1 MPAERALILHQIRQ
15 LMAKVTVDGIEVE
28 VQDGINVIE
37 AAKAA
42 DIHVPHFCYHPSLSI
57 VGQCRMCLVEVEG
70 MPKLQAGCATP
81 VKDGMKIAVWN
92 EKVDKAR
99 KGQMEFLLINH
110 PLDCPI
116 CDKAGECPLQDY
128 SFNYG
133 SVDSRYGEFKRTYP
147 GMDRT
152 AIGPHVVQN
161 MNRCIHCTRCI
172 RFTAEITGTSELAFF
187 KRGASTE
194 VGVFP
199 GTPLDNWMSACVTDI
214 CPTGALT
221 TREFRFES
229 RVWNLD
235 STESVCNGCDVGCN
249 IFIGHRSGQ
258 IFRYR
263 PRVNPEVNDHWLC
276 DYGRFSY
283 ERYETDRVV
292 VPKVRNEDDY
302 LGISTWDEALE
313 SIEKAVRGAKKIFA
327 ILSAQMTN
335 EEAWLA
341 KKLFADKLN
350 AKIGATVDPIG
361 PIKMKSRSEWLVGEQ
376 GAPNYRGVH
385 AVLQGVIPSAVEG
398 SPAESHRASGGDPST
413 SLGMTQGSL
422 GMTQGV
428 EDLLANGAEG
438 IDILY
443 LCDAEFTERAKDPAV
458 IANLRKAKF
467 LVVHAWDANHP
478 LTEIADVVIPGA
490 IHAEKEGTYTN
501 LQGRVQRIHQAFP
514 PKGQAETDLEA
525 LRRVGARL
533 FPADPDFRSA
543 DALDVFAELRG
554 SLPALTEVSA

>member
-1 MPAERALILHQIRQ
+1 
-15 LMAKVTVDGIEVE
+15 MAKVTIDGIEVE
-28 VQDGINVIE
+28 VQEGINAIE

-42 DIHVPHFCYHPSLSI
+42 DVHVPHFCYHPSLSI

-81 VKDGMKIAVWN
+81 VKDGMKINVWS

-133 SVDSRYGEFKRTYP
+133 SVTSRYGEFKRTYP

-199 GTPLDNWMSACVTDI
+199 GTPLDNWMSACVTDV

-221 TREFRFES
+221 TREFRFEN

-235 STESVCNGCDVGCN
+235 SAESVCNGCDVGCN
-249 IFIGHRSGQ
+249 IFIGHRNGQ

-263 PRVNPEVNDHWLC
+263 PRVNPDVNDHWLC

-283 ERYETDRVV
+283 ERYDTDRVV
-292 VPKVRNEDDY
+292 VPKVRTEEDY
-302 LGISTWDEALE
+302 LGISTWAEALE
-313 SIEKAVRGAKKIFA
+313 AIETGVRGAKSVVA
-327 ILSAQMTN
+327 VLSANMTN

-341 KKLFADKLN
+341 KHLFTRM
-350 AKIGATVDPIG
+350 GAQTHLTVDPIG
-361 PIKMKSRSEWLVGEQ
+361 PIKMKARTEWLVGEQ
-376 GAPNYRGVH
+376 GAPNFRGV
-385 AVLQGVIPSAVEG
+385 SAVFG
-398 SPAESHRASGGDPST
+398 QTGNA
-413 SLGMTQGSL
+413 
-422 GMTQGV
+422 
-428 EDLLANGAEG
+428 EDLLTKGADG
-438 IDILY
+438 IDVLY
-443 LCDAEFTERAKDPAV
+443 LTDALFTERTLEPAV
-458 IANLRKAKF
+458 VANLRKAKF
-467 LVVHAWDANHP
+467 LVVHAWDASHP
-478 LTEIADVVIPGA
+478 LCDLADVVIPAG
-490 IHAEKEGTYTN
+490 IHAEKEGTFTN

-514 PKGQAETDLEA
+514 PKGQAVTDLEA
-525 LRRVGARL
+525 FRRVGSRL
-533 FPADPDFRSA
+533 FPDAAEFRTA
-543 DALDVFAELRG
+543 DAFDVFETIRTEVPQLA
-554 SLPALTEVSA
+554 EVSA

>member
-1 MPAERALILHQIRQ
+1 
-15 LMAKVTVDGIEVE
+15 MAKVTIDGNEVE

-42 DIHVPHFCYHPSLSI
+42 DIHVPHFCYHPSLSV

-81 VKDGMKIAVWN
+81 VKDGMKIHVWN
-92 EKVDKAR
+92 DKVDKAR
-99 KGQMEFLLINH
+99 RGQMEFLLINH

-133 SVDSRYGEFKRTYP
+133 NVDSRYGEFKRTYP

-152 AIGPHVVQN
+152 AIGPHVIQN

-221 TREFRFES
+221 PREFRFES

-235 STESVCNGCDVGCN
+235 ATESVCNGCDVGCN
-249 IFIGHRSGQ
+249 IFIGHRNGQ
-258 IFRYR
+258 VYRYR
-263 PRVNPEVNDHWLC
+263 PRVNPDVNDHWLC

-283 ERYETDRVV
+283 EQYETDRVV
-292 VPKVRNEDDY
+292 VPKVRTEDDY

-313 SIEKAVRGAKKIFA
+313 AIERAYRDAKNTVA
-327 ILSAQMTN
+327 ILSAQMTT
-335 EEAWLA
+335 EEATAA
-341 KKLFADKLN
+341 KALFDR
-350 AKIGATVDPIG
+350 IGSKTGVMVDPIG
-361 PIKMKSRSEWLVGEQ
+361 PIKMKSRTEWIVGTQ
-376 GAPNYRGVH
+376 AGPNYRGVS
-385 AVLQGVIPSAVEG
+385 AVL
-398 SPAESHRASGGDPST
+398 SGGQAILPDQDGQTGLSVPH
-413 SLGMTQGSL
+413 
-422 GMTQGV
+422 
-428 EDLLANGAEG
+428 LLDHGADG
-438 IDILY
+438 IDVLY
-443 LCDAEFTERAKDPAV
+443 ICDALFSERAKDPAV
-458 IANLRKAKF
+458 LANLRKAKF
-467 LVVHAWDANHP
+467 LIVHSWDANHP
-478 LTEIADVVIPGA
+478 LCDVADVLIPGA
-490 IHAEKEGTYTN
+490 IHPEKEGTYTN
-501 LQGRVQRIHQAFP
+501 LQGREQQIHQAFT
-514 PKGQAETDLEA
+514 PKGQSVTDLDTF
-525 LRRVGARL
+525 RRVSERL
-533 FPADPDFRSA
+533 F
-543 DALDVFAELRG
+543 EL
-554 SLPALTEVSA
+554 AEVSA

>member
-1 MPAERALILHQIRQ
+1 
-15 LMAKVTVDGIEVE
+15 MAKVTIDGIEVE
-28 VQDGINVIE
+28 VQDGINAIE

-42 DIHVPHFCYHPSLSI
+42 DVHVPHFCYHPSLSI
-57 VGQCRMCLVEVEG
+57 VGQCRMCLIEVEG

-81 VKDGMKIAVWN
+81 VKDGMKIHVWN
-92 EKVDKAR
+92 DKVDKAR

-133 SVDSRYGEFKRTYP
+133 SVDSRYAEFKRTYP

-152 AIGPHVVQN
+152 AIGPHVIQN

-221 TREFRFES
+221 PREFRFES
-229 RVWNLD
+229 RVWNLG

-249 IFIGHRSGQ
+249 LFIGHRNGQ
-258 IFRYR
+258 IYRYR
-263 PRVNPEVNDHWLC
+263 PRVNPEINDHWLC

-283 ERYETDRVV
+283 EQYETDRVV
-292 VPKVRNEDDY
+292 VPKVRSEDDY
-302 LGISTWDEALE
+302 LGISTWEEALDA
-313 SIEKAVRGAKKIFA
+313 IEKAFRPVEGHEGGARKVTA
-327 ILSAQMTN
+327 IASANMTS
-335 EEAWLA
+335 EEAGMA
-341 KKLFADKLN
+341 RALFDKV
-350 AKIGATVDPIG
+350 GATVGLMVDSIG
-361 PIKMKSRSEWLVGEQ
+361 PIKMKSRAEWIIGEQ
-376 GAPNYRGVH
+376 GAPNFRGVSSILG
-385 AVLQGVIPSAVEG
+385 AVNASPLDTDYSGVDVLYICDARFSE
-398 SPAESHRASGGDPST
+398 RAS
-413 SLGMTQGSL
+413 
-422 GMTQGV
+422 
-428 EDLLANGAEG
+428 
-438 IDILY
+438 
-443 LCDAEFTERAKDPAV
+443 DPAV
-458 IANLRKAKF
+458 VANLRKAKF

-478 LTEIADVVIPGA
+478 LTEIADVVIPAA
-490 IHAEKEGTYTN
+490 IHAEKDGTYTN
-501 LQGRVQRIHQAFP
+501 LQGTVQRIHQAFA

-533 FPADPDFRSA
+533 FPAAAEFASM
-543 DALDVFAELRG
+543 DALDVFETLRG
-554 SLPALTEVSA
+554 QEITV

>member
-1 MPAERALILHQIRQ
+1 
-15 LMAKVTVDGIEVE
+15 MAKVTIDGIEVE

-42 DIHVPHFCYHPSLSI
+42 DVHVPHFCYHPSLSI

-81 VKDGMKIAVWN
+81 IRDGMKIQVWN

-133 SVDSRYGEFKRTYP
+133 SVTSRYGEFKRTYP

-199 GTPLDNWMSACVTDI
+199 GTPLDNWMSACVTDV

-221 TREFRFES
+221 PREFRFES

-235 STESVCNGCDVGCN
+235 NAESVCNGCDVGCN
-249 IFIGHRSGQ
+249 LFIGHRTGQ
-258 IFRYR
+258 VFRYR
-263 PRVNPEVNDHWLC
+263 PRVNPDVNDHWLC

-283 ERYETDRVV
+283 EQYETDRVV
-292 VPKVRNEDDY
+292 VPKVRTEDEY
-302 LGISTWDEALE
+302 LGISTWEEALE
-313 SIEKAVRGAKKIFA
+313 AIRSAASGAQKIVA
-327 ILSAQMTN
+327 IASAHMTN
-335 EEAWLA
+335 EEGWVA
-341 KKLFADKLN
+341 KKLFDRL
-350 AKIGATVDPIG
+350 GATTGLIVDPIG
-361 PIKMKSRSEWLVGEQ
+361 PIRMKSRTEWLVGEQ
-376 GAPNYRGVH
+376 GAPNFRGVH
-385 AVLQGVIPSAVEG
+385 AVLGGADTASMVEEIL
-398 SPAESHRASGGDPST
+398 SSGADGI
-413 SLGMTQGSL
+413 
-422 GMTQGV
+422 
-428 EDLLANGAEG
+428 DLLY
-438 IDILY
+438 I
-443 LCDAEFTERAKDPAV
+443 CDASFTERTKDPAV
-458 IANLRKAKF
+458 LANLRKAKF
-467 LVVHAWDANHP
+467 LVVHAWDAAHP
-478 LTEIADVVIPGA
+478 LTEIADVLIPGS
-490 IHAEKEGTYTN
+490 IHPEKDGTFTN

-514 PKGQAETDLEA
+514 PKGQAVTELEA
-525 LRRVGARL
+525 FRRVGSRL
-533 FPADPDFRSA
+533 FPGDDAFESA
-543 DALDVFAELRG
+543 DALDIFATVRASVP
-554 SLPALTEVSA
+554 SLAAEVAP

>member
-1 MPAERALILHQIRQ
+1 
-15 LMAKVTVDGIEVE
+15 MAKVTIDGIEVE

-81 VKDGMKIAVWN
+81 VKDGMKLHVWN

-128 SFNYG
+128 AFNYG
-133 SVDSRYGEFKRTYP
+133 DVNSRYGEFKRTYP

-152 AIGPHVVQN
+152 AIGPHVLQN

-221 TREFRFES
+221 PREFRFES
-229 RVWNLD
+229 RVWNLE

-249 IFIGHRSGQ
+249 LFIGHRSGQ
-258 IFRYR
+258 VFRYR
-263 PRVNPEVNDHWLC
+263 PRVNPDVNDHWLC

-283 ERYETDRVV
+283 EQYETDRVV
-292 VPKVRNEDDY
+292 VPKVRTEDDY
-302 LGISTWDEALE
+302 LGISTWEEALDA
-313 SIEKAVRGAKKIFA
+313 IEKAYRGAKNTFA

-335 EEAWLA
+335 EEAALA
-341 KKLFADKLN
+341 KELFDRAGSKMGV
-350 AKIGATVDPIG
+350 IVDPIG
-361 PIKMKSRSEWLVGEQ
+361 PIKMKSRTDWILGTQ
-376 GAPNYRGVH
+376 AAPNYRGV
-385 AVLQGVIPSAVEG
+385 ANVL
-398 SPAESHRASGGDPST
+398 SGGQAILPVPGGD
-413 SLGMTQGSL
+413 GQA
-422 GMTQGV
+422 GV
-428 EDLLANGAEG
+428 PVLHLLENGADG
-438 IDILY
+438 IDVLY
-443 LCDAEFTERAKDPAV
+443 VCDAMFSERANDPAV
-458 IANLRKAKF
+458 VANLRKAKF
-467 LVVHAWDANHP
+467 LIVHSWDANHP
-478 LTEIADVVIPGA
+478 LCDVADVLIPGA
-490 IHAEKEGTYTN
+490 IHPEKEGTYTN
-501 LQGRVQRIHQAFP
+501 VQGREQRIHQAFP
-514 PKGQAETDLEA
+514 PKGQAESDYEA
-525 LRRVGARL
+525 LRRVSERL
-533 FPADPDFRSA
+533 FEPVEATA
-543 DALDVFAELRG
+543 
-554 SLPALTEVSA
+554 

>member
-1 MPAERALILHQIRQ
+1 
-15 LMAKVTVDGIEVE
+15 MAKVTIDGVEVD

-42 DIHVPHFCYHPSLSI
+42 DVHVPHFCYHPSLTV

-81 VKDGMKIAVWN
+81 IKDGMKIHVYN
-92 EKVDKAR
+92 DKVDKAR

-133 SVDSRYGEFKRTYP
+133 AVESRYGEHKRTYP

-172 RFTAEITGTSELAFF
+172 RFTQEITETKELGFF
-187 KRGASTE
+187 KRGAATE

-199 GTPLDNWMSACVTDI
+199 DTPLDNWMSACVTDI

-235 STESVCNGCDVGCN
+235 SAESVCNGCDVGCN
-249 IFIGHRSGQ
+249 IFVGHRNGQ
-258 IFRYR
+258 VFRYR
-263 PRVNPEVNDHWLC
+263 PRVNPDVNDHWLC
-276 DYGRFSY
+276 DYGRFSH

-302 LGISTWDEALE
+302 LGISTWTEALDA
-313 SIEKAVRGAKKIFA
+313 IGAAFNGTTGDKIAVIA
-327 ILSAQMTN
+327 SANMTN

-341 KKLFADKLN
+341 KKLFADN
-350 AKIGATVDPIG
+350 AGAATLDVIVDPIG
-361 PIKMKSRSEWLVGEQ
+361 PIKMKNRTEWIQGTQ
-376 GAPNYRGVH
+376 GAPNFRGVQN
-385 AVLQGVIPSAVEG
+385 VGVGAKTAKSIEQ
-398 SPAESHRASGGDPST
+398 
-413 SLGMTQGSL
+413 LMT
-422 GMTQGV
+422 
-428 EDLLANGAEG
+428 DGAAG
-438 IDILY
+438 IDVLY
-443 LCDAEFTERAKDPAV
+443 ICDAGFSERAKDPQV
-458 IANLRKAKF
+458 IANLRQAKT
-467 LVVHAWDANHP
+467 LIVHSWDTNHP
-478 LTEIADVVIPGA
+478 LNDVADVLLPA
-490 IHAEKEGTYTN
+490 TIHVEKEGTFTN
-501 LQGRVQRIHQAFP
+501 LQGRVQRIHQAYP
-514 PKGQAETDLEA
+514 PKGQAVTDVEIY
-525 LRRVGARL
+525 RRIGAKL
-533 FPADPDFRSA
+533 YPAAAEFRSA
-543 DALDVFAELRG
+543 DVEEMFETMRGDV
-554 SLPALTEVSA
+554 PALANVVWSDDGSGAVAHAGAVASQPA

>member
-1 MPAERALILHQIRQ
+1 
-15 LMAKVTVDGIEVE
+15 MAKVTIDGIEVE

-37 AAKAA
+37 AAKTA
-42 DIHVPHFCYHPSLSI
+42 DVHVPHFCYHPSLSI

-81 VKDGMKIAVWN
+81 VKDGMKIHVWN

-133 SVDSRYGEFKRTYP
+133 SVTSRYGEFKRTYP

-152 AIGPHVVQN
+152 AIGPHVIQN

-187 KRGASTE
+187 RRGASTE

-221 TREFRFES
+221 PREFRFES

-235 STESVCNGCDVGCN
+235 STDSVCNGCDVGCN
-249 IFIGHRSGQ
+249 LFIGHRSGQ
-258 IFRYR
+258 VFRYR

-283 ERYETDRVV
+283 EQYETDRVV
-292 VPKVRNEDDY
+292 VPKVRTEDDY
-302 LGISTWDEALE
+302 LAISTWEEALQ
-313 SIEKAVRGAKKIFA
+313 SIESGFRDAKNISVIA
-327 ILSAQMTN
+327 SAQMTN
-335 EEAWLA
+335 EEAWMA
-341 KKLFADKLN
+341 RTLFADRLE
-350 AKIGATVDPIG
+350 AKIGVMVDPIG
-361 PIKMKSRSEWLVGEQ
+361 PIKMKSRTEWLVGDQ
-376 GAPNYRGVH
+376 AGPNFRGVQSVIGTTSIEELLTNG
-385 AVLQGVIPSAVEG
+385 ADGVDVLYICDARFSD
-398 SPAESHRASGGDPST
+398 RAS
-413 SLGMTQGSL
+413 
-422 GMTQGV
+422 
-428 EDLLANGAEG
+428 
-438 IDILY
+438 
-443 LCDAEFTERAKDPAV
+443 DPAV
-458 IANLRKAKF
+458 VANLRKAKF
-467 LVVHAWDANHP
+467 LVVHSWDANHP
-478 LTEIADVVIPGA
+478 LTEVADVLIPGSTLP
-490 IHAEKEGTYTN
+490 EKEGTFTN
-501 LQGRVQRIHQAFP
+501 LQQTVQRIHQAYA
-514 PKGQAETDLEA
+514 PKGQGVTDLEA
-525 LRRVGARL
+525 LRRIGARL
-533 FPADPDFRSA
+533 FPGDEEFHSA
-543 DALDVFAELRG
+543 DAMDIFETLREPMALAGIKGLAGG
-554 SLPALTEVSA
+554 SEPEVMA

>member
-1 MPAERALILHQIRQ
+1 
-15 LMAKVTVDGIEVE
+15 MAKVTIDGIEVE

-42 DIHVPHFCYHPSLSI
+42 DVHVPHFCYHPSLSI

-81 VKDGMKIAVWN
+81 VKDGMKIQVWN

-133 SVDSRYGEFKRTYP
+133 SVTSRYGEFKRTYP

-152 AIGPHVVQN
+152 AIGPHVIQN

-221 TREFRFES
+221 PREFRFES

-235 STESVCNGCDVGCN
+235 STESICNGCDVGCN
-249 IFIGHRSGQ
+249 LFIGHRNGQ
-258 IFRYR
+258 VFRYR
-263 PRVNPEVNDHWLC
+263 PRVNPDVNDHWLC

-283 ERYETDRVV
+283 EMYETDRVV

-302 LGISTWDEALE
+302 LGISSWEEALAA
-313 SIEKAVRGAKKIFA
+313 IETAVRGAGKIVA
-327 ILSAQMTN
+327 VASAQMTN

-341 KKLFADKLN
+341 KKLFAENLR
-350 AKIGATVDPIG
+350 ATVGLTVDPIG
-361 PIKMKSRSEWLVGEQ
+361 PIRMKSRTDWIIGEQ
-376 GAPNYRGVH
+376 AGPNFRGVH
-385 AVLQGVIPSAVEG
+385 AVLT
-398 SPAESHRASGGDPST
+398 GGDESASANT
-413 SLGMTQGSL
+413 SNSVESL
-422 GMTQGV
+422 LT
-428 EDLLANGAEG
+428 EGAAG
-438 IDILY
+438 IDVLY
-443 LCDAEFTERAKDPAV
+443 LCDARFTERATDPAV
-458 IANLRKAKF
+458 LANLRQAKF
-467 LVVHAWDANHP
+467 LVVHSWDATHP
-478 LTEIADVVIPGA
+478 LTEIADVVLPGA
-490 IHAEKEGTYTN
+490 IHPEKEGTFTN

-514 PKGQAETDLEA
+514 PKGQAVGDLEA
-525 LRRVGARL
+525 LRRVGAKL
-533 FPADPDFRSA
+533 FPDSPDFRSA
-543 DALDVFAELRG
+543 DALDVFESLRAATP
-554 SLPALTEVSA
+554 SLGTWTENTGTEVTA

>member
-1 MPAERALILHQIRQ
+1 
-15 LMAKVTVDGIEVE
+15 MAKVTIDGTEVE

-42 DIHVPHFCYHPSLSI
+42 DVHVPHFCYHPSLSI

-133 SVDSRYGEFKRTYP
+133 DVTSRYGEFKRTYP

-152 AIGPHVVQN
+152 PIGPHVVQN

-172 RFTAEITGTSELAFF
+172 RFTAEVTGTAELAFF

-199 GTPLDNWMSACVTDI
+199 GTPLDNWMSACVTDV

-235 STESVCNGCDVGCN
+235 SAESVCNGCDVGCN
-249 IFIGHRSGQ
+249 IFIGHRNGQ
-258 IFRYR
+258 VFRYR

-283 ERYETDRVV
+283 EQFETDRVV

-302 LGISTWDEALE
+302 LGISTWDEALD
-313 SIEKAVRGAKKIFA
+313 SIEKALRDARSTAFIA
-327 ILSAQMTN
+327 SAQMTN
-335 EEAWLA
+335 EEAWMA
-341 KKLFADKLN
+341 KSVFGRLGAR
-350 AKIGATVDPIG
+350 IGAMVDPIG
-361 PIKMKSRSEWLVGEQ
+361 PIKMKSRTEWLIGEQ
-376 GAPNYRGVH
+376 AGPNLRGV
-385 AVLQGVIPSAVEG
+385 QSVIG
-398 SPAESHRASGGDPST
+398 TASID
-413 SLGMTQGSL
+413 
-422 GMTQGV
+422 
-428 EDLLANGAEG
+428 DLLTNGAEG
-438 IDILY
+438 VDVLY
-443 LCDAEFTERAKDPAV
+443 ICDAQFSERTKDPAV
-458 IANLRKAKF
+458 VANLRKADF
-467 LVVHAWDANHP
+467 LIVHSWDATHP
-478 LTEIADVVIPGA
+478 LAEVADVLIPGA
-490 IHAEKEGTYTN
+490 ILPEKEGTFTN
-501 LQGRVQRIHQAFP
+501 LQGRVQRTFQAFA
-514 PKGQAETDLEA
+514 PKGQAVTDLEA

-533 FPADPDFRSA
+533 FPDAEDFRTA
-543 DALDVFAELRG
+543 DTIDIFASIRAAVPEM
-554 SLPALTEVSA
+554 AEVSA

>member
-1 MPAERALILHQIRQ
+1 
-15 LMAKVTVDGIEVE
+15 MAKVTIDGIEVE

-42 DIHVPHFCYHPSLSI
+42 DVHVPHFCYHPSLSI

-81 VKDGMKIAVWN
+81 VKDGMKVSVWS

-133 SVDSRYGEFKRTYP
+133 SVTSRYSEFKRTYP

-152 AIGPHVVQN
+152 AIGPHVIQN

-199 GTPLDNWMSACVTDI
+199 GVPLDNWMSACVTDI

-221 TREFRFES
+221 PREFRFES

-249 IFIGHRSGQ
+249 MFVGHRNGQ
-258 IFRYR
+258 VFRYR
-263 PRVNPEVNDHWLC
+263 PRVNPDVNDHWMC

-283 ERYETDRVV
+283 EQYDTDRVV
-292 VPKVRNEDDY
+292 VPKVRTEDDY
-302 LGISTWDEALE
+302 LAISTWEEALE
-313 SIEKAVRGAKKIFA
+313 SIENGFKNAKNVSVIA
-327 ILSAQMTN
+327 SAQMTN
-335 EEAWLA
+335 EEAWVA
-341 KKLFADKLN
+341 RTLFMDRLKAN
-350 AKIGATVDPIG
+350 IGLTVDPIG
-361 PIKMKSRSEWLVGEQ
+361 PIKMKARTEWLLGTQ
-376 GAPNYRGVH
+376 GAPNYRGV
-385 AVLQGVIPSAVEG
+385 AAILGRN
-398 SPAESHRASGGDPST
+398 AEETADAAIDNMLT
-413 SLGMTQGSL
+413 
-422 GMTQGV
+422 
-428 EDLLANGAEG
+428 NGADG
-438 IDILY
+438 VDVLY
-443 LCDAEFTERAKDPAV
+443 ICDSKFSERAKDPAV
-458 IANLRKAKF
+458 VANLRKAKF
-467 LVVHAWDANHP
+467 LVVHSWDANDP
-478 LTEIADVVIPGA
+478 LAEIADVVLPGA
-490 IHAEKEGTYTN
+490 IHPEKEGTFTN

-514 PKGQAETDLEA
+514 PKGQGVGDLET

-533 FPADPDFRSA
+533 FPGDAEFRSA
-543 DALDVFAELRG
+543 DALDVFATIRANV
-554 SLPALTEVSA
+554 PQVAEVSA

>member
-1 MPAERALILHQIRQ
+1 
-15 LMAKVTVDGIEVE
+15 MAKVTIDGIEVE
-28 VQDGINVIE
+28 VQDGINAIE

-42 DIHVPHFCYHPSLSI
+42 DIHVPHFCYHPSLSV

-81 VKDGMKIAVWN
+81 VKDKMKIHVWN

-133 SVDSRYGEFKRTYP
+133 DVTSRYGEFKRTYP

-152 AIGPHVVQN
+152 AIGPHVLQN

-172 RFTAEITGTSELAFF
+172 RFTQEITGTSELAFF

-221 TREFRFES
+221 PREFRFES

-235 STESVCNGCDVGCN
+235 STESVCSGCDVGCN

-258 IFRYR
+258 VFRYR

-283 ERYETDRVV
+283 EQFETDRVV
-292 VPKVRNEDDY
+292 VPKVRTEDDY
-302 LGISTWDEALE
+302 LGISTWDEALDA
-313 SIEKAVRGAKKIFA
+313 IERAYRDAKNTFA

-335 EEAWLA
+335 EEAAAA
-341 KKLFADKLN
+341 KTLFDRLGSKS
-350 AKIGATVDPIG
+350 GVMVDPIG
-361 PIKMKSRSEWLVGEQ
+361 PIKMKSRTEWLEGTQ
-376 GAPNYRGVH
+376 AAPNYRGV
-385 AVLQGVIPSAVEG
+385 SAIAG
-398 SPAESHRASGGDPST
+398 NASVD
-413 SLGMTQGSL
+413 
-422 GMTQGV
+422 
-428 EDLLANGAEG
+428 ELLTKGADG
-438 IDILY
+438 IDVLY
-443 LCDAEFTERAKDPAV
+443 ICDAMFSERAKDPSV
-458 IANLRKAKF
+458 VANLRKAKF
-467 LVVHAWDANHP
+467 LIVHSWDANHP
-478 LTEIADVVIPGA
+478 LCDAADVLIPGA
-490 IHAEKEGTYTN
+490 ILPEKEGTFTN
-501 LQGRVQRIHQAFP
+501 LQGREQQIKKAYA
-514 PKGQAETDLEA
+514 PKGQAVTDAETF
-525 LRRVGARL
+525 RRVSERL
-533 FPADPDFRSA
+533 FE
-543 DALDVFAELRG
+543 LAEVN
-554 SLPALTEVSA
+554 A

>member
-1 MPAERALILHQIRQ
+1 
-15 LMAKVTVDGIEVE
+15 MAKISIDGIEVE

-42 DIHVPHFCYHPSLSI
+42 DVHVPHFCYHPSLSV

-81 VKDGMKIAVWN
+81 VRDGMKINVWN

-133 SVDSRYGEFKRTYP
+133 SVTSRYGEFKRTYP

-152 AIGPHVVQN
+152 PIGPHVVQN

-172 RFTAEITGTSELAFF
+172 RFCAEITNTNELAFF

-194 VGVFP
+194 VGVFA
-199 GTPLDNWMSACVTDI
+199 GVPLDNWMSACVTDV

-235 STESVCNGCDVGCN
+235 STDSVCNGCDVGCN
-249 IFIGHRSGQ
+249 IFIGHRTGQ

-263 PRVNPEVNDHWLC
+263 PRVNPDVNDHWLC

-283 ERYETDRVV
+283 ERYDTDRVV
-292 VPKVRNEDDY
+292 VPKVRTEDDY
-302 LGISTWDEALE
+302 LGIATWSEALDA
-313 SIEKAVRGAKKIFA
+313 ITNAFAGAKNVAMIA
-327 ILSAQMTN
+327 SANMTN
-335 EEAWLA
+335 EEASAA
-341 KKLFADKLN
+341 KAFADEV
-350 AKIGATVDPIG
+350 GASVSVMVDSIG
-361 PIKMKSRSEWLVGEQ
+361 PIKMKSRTEWLLGTQ
-376 GAPNYRGVH
+376 AAPNYRGVV
-385 AVLQGVIPSAVEG
+385 AMLSGGQPPSPVEG
-398 SPAESHRASGGDPST
+398 AAEWNAGQTGAPVLH
-413 SLGMTQGSL
+413 
-422 GMTQGV
+422 
-428 EDLLANGAEG
+428 DLLTTGAEG
-438 IDILY
+438 IDVLY
-443 LCDAEFTERAKDPAV
+443 ICDAEFSDRAKDPAV

-467 LVVHAWDANHP
+467 LIVHSWDATHP
-478 LTEIADVVIPGA
+478 LNDIADVVLPSK
-490 IHAEKEGTYTN
+490 IHAEKDGTFVN
-501 LQGRVQRIHQAFP
+501 LQDREQQIFACYP
-514 PKGQAETDLEA
+514 AKGQALADDEIFRRIQHALAEGGAPAVAGHASPAEA
-525 LRRVGARL
+525 GA
-533 FPADPDFRSA
+533 P
-543 DALDVFAELRG
+543 
-554 SLPALTEVSA
+554 

>member
-1 MPAERALILHQIRQ
+1 
-15 LMAKVTVDGIEVE
+15 MAKVTIDGIEVE

-42 DIHVPHFCYHPSLSI
+42 DIHVPHFCYHPSLSV

-133 SVDSRYGEFKRTYP
+133 EVTSRYGEFKRIYP

-152 AIGPHVVQN
+152 AIGPHVLQN

-172 RFTAEITGTSELAFF
+172 RFTQEITGTSELAFF

-221 TREFRFES
+221 PREFRFES

-235 STESVCNGCDVGCN
+235 SAESICNGCDVGCN
-249 IFIGHRSGQ
+249 IFIGHRNGQ
-258 IFRYR
+258 VFRYR

-283 ERYETDRVV
+283 EQYETDRVV
-292 VPKVRNEDDY
+292 VPKVRSEDDY
-302 LGISTWDEALE
+302 LGISTWDEALDA
-313 SIEKAVRGAKKIFA
+313 IADAYRDAKNTFA

-335 EEAWLA
+335 EEAAAA
-341 KKLFADKLN
+341 KKLFDRLGTKM
-350 AKIGATVDPIG
+350 GVMVDPIG
-361 PIKMKSRSEWLVGEQ
+361 PIKMKSRTEWILGTQAGPNFRAGANVILSRADGEGPAAQ
-376 GAPNYRGVH
+376 DRG
-385 AVLQGVIPSAVEG
+385 G
-398 SPAESHRASGGDPST
+398 SLA
-413 SLGMTQGSL
+413 SLGMTIEQIL
-422 GMTQGV
+422 T
-428 EDLLANGAEG
+428 NGADG
-438 IDILY
+438 IDVLY
-443 LCDAEFTERAKDPAV
+443 ICDARFSERAKDPAV
-458 IANLRKAKF
+458 LANLRKARF

-478 LTEIADVVIPGA
+478 LCDIADVLIPGA
-490 IHAEKEGTYTN
+490 IHAERDGTYTN
-501 LQGRVQRIHQAFP
+501 LQGREQRIHQAFP
-514 PKGQAETDLEA
+514 PKGQAVTDLEA
-525 LRRVGARL
+525 LRRIHERVARE
-533 FPADPDFRSA
+533 
-543 DALDVFAELRG
+543 EL
-554 SLPALTEVSA
+554 AEVSA